1 MLKDFAEVTRNTEKI
16 SNFVSAVTAK
26 YCLTELTLTFNR
38 IYTNPYMTGKDLACS
53 LATCIA
59 SLTASAYEKPQVCTL
74 HTNWTFCQVGDTLW
88 SDAKVPGTVHQDLLN
103 HNRIPNPFYGMNEE
117 AVQWVENEDW
127 MYRTSFVVDEQQ
139 LSRDAAV
146 LELDG
151 LDTYADVFLNGALI
165 LRSDNMFVG
174 HKVQVKPVLRKG
186 VNRLLVRFRS
196 PVKEVLPQLQTN
208 GFDYPAS
215 NDHSPWRTSVYTRKA
230 PYSYGWDWGIRLA
243 TCGIWRPVRL
253 VFSDVARIEDY
264 YVCQEAVTQAK
275 ADVDNR
281 LEINNVT
288 SSTVSALL
296 KVDYHYSDSDTKEIR
311 KQIELRPGVNTVSLP
326 VSIEKPHLWMP
337 NGWGEPSLYKF
348 TASLSVDGVEIAKQ
362 ERNVGLRTVRVVMDD
377 DEHGKSFYFVVNGKP
392 MFAKGAN
399 FIPDDAMLPNV
410 TPERYKR
417 IFEDVKAANM
427 NMLRVWGG
435 GIYEDDEFYDEAD
448 RNGILIW
455 QDFMFA
461 CSSYPHDPLFVGRVE
476 AEAEYNIKRLRGQAS
491 LAMWCGNNEIYEA
504 MRYWGWQRKYSAEAF
519 AEMECGYNV
528 LFRELL
534 PQMVERLDG
543 TRFYMHSS
551 PYEANWGRPNSWKT
565 GDSHNWG
572 TWHGRKPFESFDTD
586 VPRFMS
592 EYGFQAFPEMK
603 TIRTFAEEKD
613 FELESPVMNA
623 HQKAD
628 IGNALIKQTMGLYYK
643 VPEQFEDLVYVGL
656 VLQGQGI
663 RHGIEAHR
671 RNRPYCM
678 GSLFWQLND
687 SWPVVSWSGIDYYGN
702 WKALMYQS
710 KRAFA
715 PILIN
720 AIKEGDDLC
729 VYLVS
734 DELQDRDDVRL
745 DVELMD
751 FDGKVHGK
759 WTQSGMLAA
768 NSSVL
773 FMKKRADELQGKLSA
788 ANSLLHFT
796 LKDKN
801 GVTLADDVFYF
812 AYPKDQ
818 KLPEANIETSVRRR
832 GDAIEMTLKTDK
844 LARDIFVEVPVQGV
858 RFTDNFFD
866 LLPGQRKKITI
877 TSPEGHSLNDFTFRL
892 HQLGGVR

>member
-1 MLKDFAEVTRNTEKI
+1 
-16 SNFVSAVTAK
+16 
-26 YCLTELTLTFNR
+26 
-38 IYTNPYMTGKDLACS
+38 MTGKDLACS

-103 HNRIPNPFYGMNEE
+103 HNRIPDPFYGMNEE
-117 AVQWVENEDW
+117 VVQWVENEDW
-127 MYRTSFVVDEQQ
+127 MYRTSFVVDEHQ

-146 LELDG
+146 LEMDG

-174 HKVQVKPVLRKG
+174 YKVQVKPVLRKG

-275 ADVDNR
+275 AEVDNR

-296 KVDYHYSDSDTKEIR
+296 KVDYHYSDSDTKEIK
-311 KQIELRPGVNTVSLP
+311 KQIELRPGANTVSLP
-326 VSIEKPHLWMP
+326 VSIENLHLWMP
-337 NGWGEPSLYKF
+337 NGWGEPLLYKF

-461 CSSYPHDPLFVGRVE
+461 CSSYPHDPLFVGRVKS
-476 AEAEYNIKRLRGQAS
+476 EAEYNIKRLRGHAS

-519 AEMECGYNV
+519 AEMERGYNV
-528 LFRELL
+528 LFLELL

-551 PYEANWGRPNSWKT
+551 PYEANWGRPDSWKI

-643 VPEQFEDLVYVGL
+643 VPEKFEDLVYVGL

-734 DELQDRDDVRL
+734 DELQDHDGVRL

-751 FDGKVHGK
+751 FDGKAHGK
-759 WTQSGMLAA
+759 WTQDGRLAA

-773 FMKKRADELQGKLSA
+773 FMKKPADELQGKLSA

-801 GVTLADDVFYF
+801 GATLADDVFYF

-832 GDAIEMTLKTDK
+832 GDAIEMTLKTAK

>member
-16 SNFVSAVTAK
+16 INFVSAVTAK

-59 SLTASAYEKPQVCTL
+59 SLTASAYEKPQVCPL
-74 HTNWTFCQVGDTLW
+74 HNNWTFCQVGDTLW

-103 HNRIPNPFYGMNEE
+103 HNRIPNPFYGMNEQ

-215 NDHSPWRTSVYTRKA
+215 NDHSPWRTSVYTRKT

-264 YVCQEAVTQAK
+264 YVCQDVVTQAK

-311 KQIELRPGVNTVSLP
+311 KQIELRPGANTVSLP
-326 VSIEKPHLWMP
+326 VSIENPHLWMP

-377 DEHGKSFYFVVNGKP
+377 DEYGKSFYFVVNGKP

-461 CSSYPHDPLFVGRVE
+461 CSSYPHDPLFVGRVKS
-476 AEAEYNIKRLRGQAS
+476 EAEYNIKRLRGHAS

-519 AEMECGYNV
+519 AEMERGYNV

-534 PQMVERLDG
+534 PKMVERLDG

-643 VPEQFEDLVYVGL
+643 VPEKFEDLVYVGL
-656 VLQGQGI
+656 VLQGQGM

-687 SWPVVSWSGIDYYGN
+687 SWPVVSWSSIDYYGN

-734 DELQDRDDVRL
+734 DELQDHDDVRL
-745 DVELMD
+745 EVELMD

-759 WTQSGMLAA
+759 WTQNGKLAA
-768 NSSVL
+768 NASVL
-773 FMKKRADELQGKLSA
+773 FMKKSADELQGKLSD

-832 GDAIEMTLKTDK
+832 GNTIEMTLKTDK

>member
-1 MLKDFAEVTRNTEKI
+1 MRNTEKI
-16 SNFVSAVTAK
+16 INFVSAVTAK

-38 IYTNPYMTGKDLACS
+38 TYTNPYMTGKDLACS
-53 LATCIA
+53 LATCIV
-59 SLTASAYEKPQVCTL
+59 SLTASAYEKTQVCTL

-103 HNRIPNPFYGMNEE
+103 HNRIPNPFYGMNED

-146 LELDG
+146 LEMDG

-174 HKVQVKPVLRKG
+174 HKIEVKPVLRKG
-186 VNRLLVRFRS
+186 VNQLLVRFRS

-296 KVDYHYSDSDTKEIR
+296 KVDYHYSDSDTKEIK
-311 KQIELRPGVNTVSLP
+311 KQIELRPGANTVSLP

-377 DEHGKSFYFVVNGKP
+377 DEYGKSFYFVVNGKP

-399 FIPDDAMLPNV
+399 FIPDDALLPNV
-410 TPERYKR
+410 TQERYKR

-476 AEAEYNIKRLRGQAS
+476 SEAEYNIKRLRGHAS

-504 MRYWGWQRKYSAEAF
+504 MRYWGWQRKYSAETF
-519 AEMECGYNV
+519 AEMERGYNV

-643 VPEQFEDLVYVGL
+643 VPEKFEDLVYVGL
-656 VLQGQGI
+656 VLQGQGM

-734 DELQDRDDVRL
+734 DELQDHDGVRL

-773 FMKKRADELQGKLSA
+773 FMKKRAGELQGKLSA

-796 LKDKN
+796 LKTKN
-801 GVTLADDVFYF
+801 GATLADDVFYF

-877 TSPEGHSLNDFTFRL
+877 TSPEGHLLNDFTFRL

>member
-1 MLKDFAEVTRNTEKI
+1 
-16 SNFVSAVTAK
+16 
-26 YCLTELTLTFNR
+26 
-38 IYTNPYMTGKDLACS
+38 MTGKDLACS

-146 LELDG
+146 LEMDG

-174 HKVQVKPVLRKG
+174 HKVLVKPVLRKG

-264 YVCQEAVTQAK
+264 YVCQDAVTKAK
-275 ADVDNR
+275 ANVDNR

-296 KVDYHYSDSDTKEIR
+296 KVDYHYSDSDTKEIK
-311 KQIELRPGVNTVSLP
+311 KQIELRPGANTVSLP

-399 FIPDDAMLPNV
+399 FIPDDALLPNV
-410 TPERYKR
+410 TQERYKR

-435 GIYEDDEFYDEAD
+435 GIYEADEFYDEAD

-461 CSSYPHDPLFVGRVE
+461 CSSYPHDPLFVGRVKS
-476 AEAEYNIKRLRGQAS
+476 EAEYNIKRLRGHAS

-504 MRYWGWQRKYSAEAF
+504 MRYWGWQRKYSAEVF
-519 AEMECGYNV
+519 AEMERGYNV

-534 PQMVERLDG
+534 PQMVERLDNG
-543 TRFYMHSS
+543 RFYMHSS

-628 IGNALIKQTMGLYYK
+628 IGNALIKQTMGLYYR
-643 VPEQFEDLVYVGL
+643 VPERFEDLVYVGL

-734 DELQDRDDVRL
+734 DELQDHDDVRL

-751 FDGKVHGK
+751 FDGKAHGK

-768 NSSVL
+768 NSSQI
-773 FMKKRADELQGKLSA
+773 FMKKRADEWQGKLSA

-801 GVTLADDVFYF
+801 GVTIADDVFYF

-877 TSPEGHSLNDFTFRL
+877 TSPEGHSLKDFTFRL

>member
-1 MLKDFAEVTRNTEKI
+1 M
-16 SNFVSAVTAK
+16 
-26 YCLTELTLTFNR
+26 
-38 IYTNPYMTGKDLACS
+38 
-53 LATCIA
+53 
-59 SLTASAYEKPQVCTL
+59 
-74 HTNWTFCQVGDTLW
+74 GDTLW

-146 LELDG
+146 LEMDG

-174 HKVQVKPVLRKG
+174 HKIEVKPVLRKG
-186 VNRLLVRFRS
+186 VNQLLVRFRS

-264 YVCQEAVTQAK
+264 YVCQDAVTQAK

-296 KVDYHYSDSDTKEIR
+296 KVDYHYSDSDTKEIK
-311 KQIELRPGVNTVSLP
+311 KQIELRPGANTVSLP
-326 VSIEKPHLWMP
+326 VSIENPHLWMP

-377 DEHGKSFYFVVNGKP
+377 DEYGKSFYFVVNGKP

-399 FIPDDAMLPNV
+399 FIPDDALLPNV
-410 TPERYKR
+410 TQERYKR

-476 AEAEYNIKRLRGQAS
+476 SEAEYNIKRLRGHAS

-519 AEMECGYNV
+519 AEMERGYNV

-551 PYEANWGRPNSWKT
+551 PYEANWGRPDSWKT

-643 VPEQFEDLVYVGL
+643 VPEKFEDLVYVGL

-715 PILIN
+715 TILIN

-734 DELQDRDDVRL
+734 DELQDHDGVRL

-751 FDGKVHGK
+751 FDGKAHGK

-773 FMKKRADELQGKLSA
+773 FMKKRAGELQGKLSA
-788 ANSLLHFT
+788 ATSLLHFT

-801 GVTLADDVFYF
+801 GATLADDVFYF

-877 TSPEGHSLNDFTFRL
+877 TSPEGHLLNDFTFRL

>member
-1 MLKDFAEVTRNTEKI
+1 MFLLLQQI
-16 SNFVSAVTAK
+16 
-26 YCLTELTLTFNR
+26 YCSTELTLTFNR

-146 LELDG
+146 LEMDG

-174 HKVQVKPVLRKG
+174 HKIEVKPVLRKG
-186 VNRLLVRFRS
+186 VNQLLVRFRS

-264 YVCQEAVTQAK
+264 YVCQDAVTQAK

-296 KVDYHYSDSDTKEIR
+296 KVDYHYSDSDTKEIK
-311 KQIELRPGVNTVSLP
+311 KQIELRPGANTVSLP

-399 FIPDDAMLPNV
+399 FIPDDALLPNV

-435 GIYEDDEFYDEAD
+435 GVYEDDEFYDEAD

-476 AEAEYNIKRLRGQAS
+476 SEAEYNIKRLRGHAS

-519 AEMECGYNV
+519 AEMERGYNV

-643 VPEQFEDLVYVGL
+643 VPEKFEDLVYVGL

-734 DELQDRDDVRL
+734 DELQDHDGVRL

-751 FDGKVHGK
+751 FDGKAHGK

-773 FMKKRADELQGKLSA
+773 FMKKRAGELQGKLSA
-788 ANSLLHFT
+788 ATSLLHFT

-801 GVTLADDVFYF
+801 GATLADDVFYF

-866 LLPGQRKKITI
+866 LLPDQRKKITI
-877 TSPEGHSLNDFTFRL
+877 TSPEEHSLNDFTFRL
-892 HQLGGVR
+892 HPLGGVR

>member
-1 MLKDFAEVTRNTEKI
+1 
-16 SNFVSAVTAK
+16 
-26 YCLTELTLTFNR
+26 
-38 IYTNPYMTGKDLACS
+38 MTGKDLACS

-59 SLTASAYEKPQVCTL
+59 SLTASAYEKPQVCPL
-74 HTNWTFCQVGDTLW
+74 HNNWTFCQVGDTLW

-127 MYRTSFVVDEQQ
+127 MYRTSFVVDEHQ
-139 LSRDAAV
+139 LGRDAAV

-174 HKVQVKPVLRKG
+174 HKIEVKPVLRKG
-186 VNRLLVRFRS
+186 VNQLLVRFRS

-264 YVCQEAVTQAK
+264 YVCQDAVTQAK

-311 KQIELRPGVNTVSLP
+311 KHIELRPGANTVSLP
-326 VSIEKPHLWMP
+326 VSIENPHLWMP

-399 FIPDDAMLPNV
+399 FIPDDALLPNV
-410 TPERYKR
+410 TQERYKR

-476 AEAEYNIKRLRGQAS
+476 SEAEYNIKRLRGHAS

-519 AEMECGYNV
+519 AEMERGYNV

-551 PYEANWGRPNSWKT
+551 PYEANWGRPDSWKT
-565 GDSHNWG
+565 ADSHNWG

-628 IGNALIKQTMGLYYK
+628 IGNALIKQTMRLYYR
-643 VPEQFEDLVYVGL
+643 VPEKFEDLVYVGL
-656 VLQGQGI
+656 VLQGQGM

-734 DELQDRDDVRL
+734 DELQDHDGVRL

-751 FDGKVHGK
+751 FDGKAHGK

-788 ANSLLHFT
+788 ATSLLHFT

-866 LLPGQRKKITI
+866 LLPDQRKKITI

>member
-1 MLKDFAEVTRNTEKI
+1 
-16 SNFVSAVTAK
+16 
-26 YCLTELTLTFNR
+26 
-38 IYTNPYMTGKDLACS
+38 MTGKDLACS

-146 LELDG
+146 LEMDG

-174 HKVQVKPVLRKG
+174 HKIEVKPVLRKG
-186 VNRLLVRFRS
+186 VNQLLVRFRS

-264 YVCQEAVTQAK
+264 YVCQDAVTQAK

-311 KQIELRPGVNTVSLP
+311 KHIELRPGANTVSLP
-326 VSIEKPHLWMP
+326 VSIENPHLWMP

-399 FIPDDAMLPNV
+399 FIPDDALLPNV
-410 TPERYKR
+410 TQERYKR

-435 GIYEDDEFYDEAD
+435 GIYEDNEFYDEAD

-476 AEAEYNIKRLRGQAS
+476 SEAEYNIKRLRGHAS

-519 AEMECGYNV
+519 AEMERGYNV

-534 PQMVERLDG
+534 PKMVERLDG

-628 IGNALIKQTMGLYYK
+628 IGNALIRQTMRLYYR
-643 VPEQFEDLVYVGL
+643 VPEKFEDLVYVGL

-734 DELQDRDDVRL
+734 DELQDHDGVRL

-751 FDGKVHGK
+751 FDGKAHGK

>member
-1 MLKDFAEVTRNTEKI
+1 
-16 SNFVSAVTAK
+16 
-26 YCLTELTLTFNR
+26 
-38 IYTNPYMTGKDLACS
+38 MTGKDLACS

-117 AVQWVENEDW
+117 VVQWVENEDW

-146 LELDG
+146 LEMDG

-174 HKVQVKPVLRKG
+174 HKIEVKPVLRKG

-215 NDHSPWRTSVYTRKA
+215 NDHSPWRTSVYSRKA

-288 SSTVSALL
+288 SNTVSALL
-296 KVDYHYSDSDTKEIR
+296 KVDYHYSDSDTKEIK
-311 KQIELRPGVNTVSLP
+311 KQIELRPGANTVSLP
-326 VSIEKPHLWMP
+326 VSIENPHLWMP

-399 FIPDDAMLPNV
+399 FIPDDALLPNV
-410 TPERYKR
+410 TQERYKR

-476 AEAEYNIKRLRGQAS
+476 SEAEYNIKRLRGHAS

-519 AEMECGYNV
+519 AEMERGYNV
-528 LFRELL
+528 LFLELL
-534 PQMVERLDG
+534 PQMVERLDNG
-543 TRFYMHSS
+543 RFYMHSS
-551 PYEANWGRPNSWKT
+551 PYEANWGRPDSWKI

-628 IGNALIKQTMGLYYK
+628 IGNALIRQTMRLYYM
-643 VPEQFEDLVYVGL
+643 VPEKFEDLVYVGL

-734 DELQDRDDVRL
+734 DELQDHDGVRL

-751 FDGKVHGK
+751 FDGKAHGK

-773 FMKKRADELQGKLSA
+773 FMKKRAGELQGKLSA
-788 ANSLLHFT
+788 ATSLLHFT

>member
-1 MLKDFAEVTRNTEKI
+1 MK
-16 SNFVSAVTAK
+16 
-26 YCLTELTLTFNR
+26 
-38 IYTNPYMTGKDLACS
+38 GKDIVCS
-53 LATCIA
+53 LAACFM
-59 SLTASAYEKPQVCTL
+59 SLTASAYQKPQVCTL
-74 HTNWTFCQVGDTLW
+74 HSDWTFCQVGDTLW
-88 SDAKVPGTVHQDLLN
+88 SDAKVPGTIHQDLIN

-127 MYRTSFVVDEQQ
+127 MYRTSFVVTEEQ
-139 LSRDAAV
+139 LNRDAAV

-174 HKVQVKPVLRKG
+174 HKVSVKSVLRKG
-186 VNRLLVRFRS
+186 ENRLLIRFHS
-196 PVKEVLPQLQTN
+196 AVKEALPQWETN
-208 GFDYPAS
+208 GFDYPAD
-215 NDHSPWRTSVYTRKA
+215 NDHSSKRVSIYTRKA

-264 YVCQEAVTQAK
+264 YVRQASVSASK

-281 LEINNVT
+281 LEITNVT
-288 SSTVSALL
+288 SQPVSALL
-296 KVDYHYSDSDTKEIR
+296 KVAYHYTANDTKEVQ
-311 KQIELRPGVNTVSLP
+311 KQIELRPGENTVSLP
-326 VSIEKPHLWMP
+326 VMIDNPHLWMP

-348 TASLSVDGVEIAKQ
+348 TASVSVDGVEVASQ
-362 ERNVGLRTVRVVMDD
+362 ERQVGLRSIRVVMED
-377 DEHGKSFYFVVNGKP
+377 DEHGKSFYFEVNGHP

-399 FIPDDAMLPNV
+399 FIPDDALLSNV

-435 GIYEDDEFYDEAD
+435 GIYEDDKFYDEAD

-455 QDFMFA
+455 QDFLFA
-461 CSSYPHDPLFVGRVE
+461 CTTYPHDPLFLKRVE
-476 AEAEYNIKRLRGQAS
+476 AEAEYNIKRLRGHAS
-491 LAMWCGNNEIYEA
+491 LAMWCGNNEIYEGV
-504 MRYWGWQRKYSAEAF
+504 RYWGWKNKYTAEAF
-519 AEMECGYNV
+519 AEMNRGYDV
-528 LFRELL
+528 LFRQLL
-534 PQMVERLDG
+534 PDMVKRFDSD
-543 TRFYMHSS
+543 RFYMHGS
-551 PYEANWGRPNSWKT
+551 PYEANWGRPESWKIA
-565 GDSHNWG
+565 DSHNWG
-572 TWHGRKPFESFDTD
+572 TWYGRKPFESFDSEI
-586 VPRFMS
+586 PRFMS

-623 HQKAD
+623 HQKAT

-643 VPEQFEDLVYVGL
+643 VPAKFEDLVYVGL
-656 VLQGQGI
+656 VLQGHGM

-687 SWPVVSWSGIDYYGN
+687 SWPVVSWSSIDYYGN
-702 WKALMYQS
+702 WKAMQYQS
-710 KRAFA
+710 QRAFA

-729 VYLVS
+729 VYLIS

-745 DVELMD
+745 TVELMD
-751 FDGKVHGK
+751 FDGKSHGK
-759 WTQSGMLAA
+759 WTQNGKLTANTSMLF
-768 NSSVL
+768 L
-773 FMKKRADELQGKLSA
+773 KKRVDEFLSKQDA
-788 ANSLLHFT
+788 ATSFLRFT
-796 LKDKN
+796 LKAKN
-801 GVTLADDVFYF
+801 GAALADEVFYF

-818 KLPEANIETSVRRR
+818 KLPEARIETSVKKR
-832 GDAIEMTLKTDK
+832 GEAIEMTLKTDK
-844 LARDIFVEVPVQGV
+844 LARDIFIEVPVQGV
-858 RFTDNFFD
+858 RFSDNFFD

-877 TSPEGHSLNDFTFRL
+877 TSPEGYSLKDFTFTL
-892 HQLGGVR
+892 HQLGGVK

>member
-1 MLKDFAEVTRNTEKI
+1 MLKDFTEVTRNTEKI
-16 SNFVSAVTAK
+16 INFVSAVTAK

-103 HNRIPNPFYGMNEE
+103 HNRIPNPFYGMNED

-146 LELDG
+146 LEMDG

-186 VNRLLVRFRS
+186 VNKLLVRFRS

-296 KVDYHYSDSDTKEIR
+296 KVDYHYADSDTKEIR
-311 KQIELRPGVNTVSLP
+311 KQIELRPGANTVSLP
-326 VSIEKPHLWMP
+326 VSIERPHLWMP

-392 MFAKGAN
+392 IFAKGAN
-399 FIPDDAMLPNV
+399 FIPDDALLPNV

-435 GIYEDDEFYDEAD
+435 GIYEADEFYDEAD

-461 CSSYPHDPLFVGRVE
+461 CSSYPHDPLFVGRVKS
-476 AEAEYNIKRLRGQAS
+476 EAEYNIKRLRGHAS

-519 AEMECGYNV
+519 AEMERGYNV

-551 PYEANWGRPNSWKT
+551 PYEANWGRPDSWKT

-628 IGNALIKQTMGLYYK
+628 IGNALIKQTMRLYYR
-643 VPEQFEDLVYVGL
+643 VPEKFEDLVYVGL

-734 DELQDRDDVRL
+734 DELQDHDGVRL

-751 FDGKVHGK
+751 FDGKAHGK

-773 FMKKRADELQGKLSA
+773 FMKKRAGELQGKLSA
-788 ANSLLHFT
+788 ATSLLHFT
-796 LKDKN
+796 LKAKN
-801 GVTLADDVFYF
+801 GATLADDVFYF

-844 LARDIFVEVPVQGV
+844 LARDIFVEVSVQGV

-877 TSPEGHSLNDFTFRL
+877 TSPEGHPLNDFTFRL

>member
-1 MLKDFAEVTRNTEKI
+1 
-16 SNFVSAVTAK
+16 
-26 YCLTELTLTFNR
+26 
-38 IYTNPYMTGKDLACS
+38 MTGKDLACS

-139 LSRDAAV
+139 LGRDAAV
-146 LELDG
+146 LEMDG

-174 HKVQVKPVLRKG
+174 HKIEVKPVLRKG

-264 YVCQEAVTQAK
+264 YVCQDAVTQAK

-311 KQIELRPGVNTVSLP
+311 KQIELRPGANTVSLP
-326 VSIEKPHLWMP
+326 VSIENPHLWMP

-377 DEHGKSFYFVVNGKP
+377 DEYGKSFYFVVNGKP

-399 FIPDDAMLPNV
+399 FIPDDALLPNV

-461 CSSYPHDPLFVGRVE
+461 CSSYPHDPLFVGRVKS
-476 AEAEYNIKRLRGQAS
+476 EAEYNIKRLRGHAS

-519 AEMECGYNV
+519 AEMERGYDV
-528 LFRELL
+528 LFRGLL
-534 PQMVERLDG
+534 PKMVERLDNG
-543 TRFYMHSS
+543 RFYMHSS

-628 IGNALIKQTMGLYYK
+628 IGNALIKQTMGLYYR
-643 VPEQFEDLVYVGL
+643 VPEKFEDLVYVGL
-656 VLQGQGI
+656 VMQGQGI

-687 SWPVVSWSGIDYYGN
+687 SWPVVSWSSIDYYGN

-734 DELQDRDDVRL
+734 DELQDHDGVRL

-751 FDGKVHGK
+751 FDGKAHGK
-759 WTQSGMLAA
+759 WTQDGKLAA
-768 NSSVL
+768 NASVL
-773 FMKKRADELQGKLSA
+773 FMKKPADELQGKLSA

-812 AYPKDQ
+812 AHPKDQ

-866 LLPGQRKKITI
+866 LLPDQRKKITI

>member
-1 MLKDFAEVTRNTEKI
+1 
-16 SNFVSAVTAK
+16 
-26 YCLTELTLTFNR
+26 
-38 IYTNPYMTGKDLACS
+38 MTGKDLACS

-146 LELDG
+146 LEMDG

-174 HKVQVKPVLRKG
+174 HKIEVKPVLRKG

-288 SSTVSALL
+288 SNTVSALL

-311 KQIELRPGVNTVSLP
+311 KQIELRPGANTVSLP
-326 VSIEKPHLWMP
+326 VSIENPHLWMP

-377 DEHGKSFYFVVNGKP
+377 DEYGKSFYFVVNGKP

-399 FIPDDAMLPNV
+399 FIPDDALLPNV
-410 TPERYKR
+410 TQERYKR

-461 CSSYPHDPLFVGRVE
+461 CCTYPHDPLFVGRVE
-476 AEAEYNIKRLRGQAS
+476 SEAEYNIKRLRGHAS

-519 AEMECGYNV
+519 AEMERGYNV

-643 VPEQFEDLVYVGL
+643 VPEKFENLVYVGL

-734 DELQDRDDVRL
+734 DELQDHDGVRL

-751 FDGKVHGK
+751 FDGKAHGK

-788 ANSLLHFT
+788 ATSLLHFT

-801 GVTLADDVFYF
+801 GVTFADDVFYF

>member
-1 MLKDFAEVTRNTEKI
+1 
-16 SNFVSAVTAK
+16 
-26 YCLTELTLTFNR
+26 
-38 IYTNPYMTGKDLACS
+38 MTGKDLACS

-127 MYRTSFVVDEQQ
+127 MYRTSFVVDEHQ

-146 LELDG
+146 LEMDG

-264 YVCQEAVTQAK
+264 YVCQDAVTQAK

-296 KVDYHYSDSDTKEIR
+296 KIDYHYSDSDTKEIR
-311 KQIELRPGVNTVSLP
+311 KHIELRPGANTVSLP
-326 VSIEKPHLWMP
+326 VSIENPHLWMP

-399 FIPDDAMLPNV
+399 FIPDDALLPNV
-410 TPERYKR
+410 TQERYKR

-476 AEAEYNIKRLRGQAS
+476 SEAEYNIKRLRGHAS

-628 IGNALIKQTMGLYYK
+628 IGNALIRQTMRLYYR

-656 VLQGQGI
+656 VLQGQGM

-687 SWPVVSWSGIDYYGN
+687 SWPVVSWSSIDYYGN

-734 DELQDRDDVRL
+734 DELQDHDGVWL

-773 FMKKRADELQGKLSA
+773 FMKKRAGELQGKLSA
-788 ANSLLHFT
+788 ATSLLHFT

-801 GVTLADDVFYF
+801 GATLADDVFYF

-866 LLPGQRKKITI
+866 LLPDQRKKITI
-877 TSPEGHSLNDFTFRL
+877 TSPEEHSLNDFTFRL